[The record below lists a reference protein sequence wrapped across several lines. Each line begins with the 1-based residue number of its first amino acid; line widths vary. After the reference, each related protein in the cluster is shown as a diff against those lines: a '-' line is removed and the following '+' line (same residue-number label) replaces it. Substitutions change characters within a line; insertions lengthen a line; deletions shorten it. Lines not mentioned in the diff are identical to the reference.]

1 MKRSDGLLAL
11 VLSAWLSG
19 LLFAARP
26 LGYESPLALRHPAG
40 ATVPSFEPLTGFC
53 EPLFAKDGCSLR
65 EDLAPEDEVELQR
78 LLSERGEAVERWRS
92 ERRPAF
98 LTAPW
103 WRGAWPRFAA
113 GWSVAAALAALTVR
127 RTARRS

>member
-1 MKRSDGLLAL
+1 MKRSHGLLAL

-19 LLFAARP
+19 LLLAARP

-40 ATVPSFEPLTGFC
+40 APVPRFEPPPRFC
-53 EPLFAKDGCSLR
+53 EPLFVEAGCYLR
-65 EDLAPEDEVELQR
+65 EDLAPEDEAELQR

-92 ERRPAF
+92 ERRRAF
-98 LTAPW
+98 LTAAW

-113 GWSVAAALAALTVR
+113 GWSVAAGLAALAVR
-127 RTARRS
+127 RTARPS